1 MRELCLSRRERCMRP
16 PRGLWLPRQK
26 FTSLGWGLFVQD
38 HRGGSESPQHIRGYL
53 RALSAAM
60 AQINVTNW
68 VLFPFHRHFQA
79 QFPPLSL
86 RFAGR
91 GVKDMPGRLGIF
103 LLLNTPNV
111 LYA

>member
-1 MRELCLSRRERCMRP
+1 MDFAP
-16 PRGLWLPRQK
+16 PSAWAAWWVRALKDAPHFSW
-26 FTSLGWGLFVQD
+26 LFVQD

-68 VLFPFHRHFQA
+68 VLFL
-79 QFPPLSL
+79 FPPSLSGAISAAVAAFCWPWCKGHA
-86 RFAGR
+86 RTIGCS
-91 GVKDMPGRLGIF
+91 
-103 LLLNTPNV
+103 LLLNTLNV